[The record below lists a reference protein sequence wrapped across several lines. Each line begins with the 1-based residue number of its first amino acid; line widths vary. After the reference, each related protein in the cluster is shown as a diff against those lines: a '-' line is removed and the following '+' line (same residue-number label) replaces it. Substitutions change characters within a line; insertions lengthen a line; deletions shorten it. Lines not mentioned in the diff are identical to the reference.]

1 MTSRLALTTK
11 LQKYISD
18 HFLHGLKYLLRVH
31 LMALG
36 VMSAFRLLML
46 CTVWGQLPEDV
57 RHAPGMHAQALLR
70 GIWFDNVVACYILAL
85 PLLVVTVAGALGYYG
100 GKLVRPIGIFFGTAY
115 CLVLMACAGNIPYFA
130 YFTKVLNSSIWNWA
144 EDGGTALGMMFTEVS
159 YYLYIAA
166 FFLAFALFC
175 WGLRRMGKAWRSNTS
190 EGKTQTS
197 HWIRNVSNLAL
208 GLALCG
214 LCMFGIRGRTGYNPI
229 KVSAAY
235 FCDNPIL
242 NQLGVNP
249 AFCLLQSTLD
259 DRRAENKRLHLMDDD
274 KAVAQSQLLL
284 GRKGLPHLSPLARE
298 VKASKAPT
306 RQNVVL
312 ILMES
317 MSAKLTGTL
326 GGTSLTPELDKL
338 AKNGLSFTNCYS
350 AGTHTNHGLYATLYS
365 FPSIMKRNA
374 MKGSAIPNYSGLP
387 TVLAQE
393 GYHTLFF
400 MTHEAQYDNM
410 NAFLRTNGYQDVYAE
425 ENYPKEKI
433 ANHFGIP
440 DDYLFEYALPVL
452 RRSHEA
458 GRPFFATLLTISNH
472 PPYVLPKGFQGKSK
486 DMEMQIVEYADRCIG
501 DFMRRAAQ
509 EEWYENTIFVF
520 VGDHGKMVGQADC
533 ELPESYNHV
542 PLIFYGKGIS
552 PQTNTS
558 WAGQVDISATI
569 LGMLGISYTQNN
581 FGVDLLQE
589 QRPCIF
595 YTADNTVAARSEKH
609 LYVYNPD
616 AEKEFCYD
624 IQGSSPQPVAMN
636 EEHQQLKEYC
646 FSMLQATEV
655 LVEQGKTLDK

>member
-166 FFLAFALFC
+166 FFLSFALFC
-175 WGLRRMGKAWRSNTS
+175 WLLQRFGRSWRHATS
-190 EGKTQTS
+190 VVAIPSHRWVTS
-197 HWIRNVSNLAL
+197 ISNLAL
-208 GLALCG
+208 GLVLCG

-235 FCDNPIL
+235 FCDNPIM

-274 KAVAQSQLLL
+274 KAVAQAQELL
-284 GRKGLPHLSPLARE
+284 GRKGISNISPIARDI
-298 VKASKAPT
+298 KAIKAPT

-312 ILMES
+312 VLMES

-387 TVLAQE
+387 TVLAHE

-410 NAFLRTNGYQDVYAE
+410 NAFLRTNGYQGIYAE
-425 ENYPKEKI
+425 EDYPKEKI

-472 PPYVLPKGFQGKSK
+472 PPYVLPKGFKAQSK
-486 DMEMQIVEYADRCIG
+486 ETEMQIVEYADRCIG

-509 EEWYENTIFVF
+509 EAWYENTIFVF

-655 LVEQGKTLDK
+655 LVEQGKTQDK

>member
-1 MTSRLALTTK
+1 MNGKLDLISKIEQYVSRE
-11 LQKYISD
+11 
-18 HFLHGLKYLLRVH
+18 FLHSLKYLLQVH

-36 VMSAFRLLML
+36 AMSAFRVLML
-46 CTVWGQLPEDV
+46 CTLWEQLPEDV
-57 RHAPGMHAQALLR
+57 RHAPAMHAQAMLR
-70 GIWFDNVVACYILAL
+70 GVWFDNVVACYILAL
-85 PLLVVTVAGALGYYG
+85 PLVIVTLVGALDHYG
-100 GKLVRPIGIFFGTAY
+100 SRVVRPIGIFFGTAY
-115 CLVLMACAGNIPYFA
+115 SLVFMACAGNIPYFA

-144 EDGGTALGMMFTEVS
+144 EHGSTTLGMMFTEAS

-166 FFLAFALFC
+166 FFLVFALFC
-175 WGLRRMGKAWRSNTS
+175 WGLTHLGKAWRASIPGPK
-190 EGKTQTS
+190 EQRR
-197 HWIRNVSNLAL
+197 HWAKNVSNLAI

-214 LCMFGIRGRTGYNPI
+214 LCMFGIRGRMGYNPI

-259 DRRAENKRLHLMDDD
+259 DRRAENKRLHLMDDA
-274 KAVAQSQLLL
+274 KAVAQAQLLL
-284 GRKGLPHLSPLARE
+284 GRKGLPLLSPLARE
-298 VKASKAPT
+298 VKADKAPT

-312 ILMES
+312 VLMES
-317 MSAKLTGTL
+317 MSAKLTGAL
-326 GGTSLTPELDKL
+326 GGTNLTPAIDSL
-338 AKNGLSFTNCYS
+338 ARGGLCFTNCYS
-350 AGTHTNHGLYATLYS
+350 AGTHTNHGLYATLYA

-425 ENYPKEKI
+425 EDYPKEKI
-433 ANHFGIP
+433 ANHFGVA

-452 RRSHEA
+452 RRLHEA

-486 DMEMQIVEYADRCIG
+486 DMEDQIVEYADRCIG

-509 EEWYENTIFVF
+509 EAWYENTIFVF

-581 FGVDLLQE
+581 FGIDLLKE
-589 QRPCIF
+589 HRPCIF
-595 YTADNTVAARSEKH
+595 YTADNTVAARDEKH

-616 AEKEFCYD
+616 AEQEFCYD
-624 IQGSSPQPVAMN
+624 IQGTTPRPVAMN
-636 EEHQQLKEYC
+636 EGHQILREYC

-655 LVEQGKTLDK
+655 LVEQGRTLNK